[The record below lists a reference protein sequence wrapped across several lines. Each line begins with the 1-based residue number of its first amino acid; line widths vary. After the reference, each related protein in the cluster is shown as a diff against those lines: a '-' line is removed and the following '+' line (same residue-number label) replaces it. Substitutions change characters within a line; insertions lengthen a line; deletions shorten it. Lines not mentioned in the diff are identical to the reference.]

1 MLSTLSDKIQY
12 INSIWQQF
20 IEHLFVVEHR
30 IKNNETKREELNK
43 SSALKELV
51 VWRGKA
57 TYKPLTIIQTEQ
69 VL

>member
-30 IKNNETKREELNK
+30 IKNNETKE
-43 SSALKELV
+43 
-51 VWRGKA
+51 RGV
-57 TYKPLTIIQTEQ
+57 E
-69 VL
+69 